1 MKSDEDS
8 LEKDYQKDTGSSSM
22 GEPVYLTI
30 GILGK
35 PHGIK
40 GEILLFVRTDFPERI
55 RNGKYVFI
63 GDSYKAYALEN
74 VRQHSRGLLIKFTD
88 LDSIEAV
95 EDLRGQDVYVKV
107 SSLPPLPEGEYYHHQ
122 LLGMKVFD
130 EGGEFL
136 GILAEILETG
146 ANDVYVVK
154 PSEEKEILIPALKKH
169 LLKIDVPLKT
179 MVVEL
184 PKYYNQD

>member
-1 MKSDEDS
+1 MGDEH
-8 LEKDYQKDTGSSSM
+8 LINKENQADTGSSSM

-55 RNGKYVFI
+55 RKGKYVFI
-63 GDSYKAYALEN
+63 GDLYDAYILES
-74 VRQHSRGLLIKFTD
+74 VRQHSRGLLIKFET
-88 LDSIEAV
+88 LDSIESV
-95 EDLRGQDVYVKV
+95 EMLRGKDVFVKV

-122 LLGMKVFD
+122 LLGMDVFTT
-130 EGGEFL
+130 EGTLL
-136 GILAEILETG
+136 GKLTEILETG
-146 ANDVYVVK
+146 SNDVYVVK
-154 PSEEKEILIPALKKH
+154 TSEGKEELIPALKQN
-169 LLKIDVPLKT
+169 LIKIDVSRKT
-179 MVVEL
+179 MVVEV